1 MIENLAY
8 GIFHSYSIIDDAF
21 QICSG
26 TPKRLNWLH
35 TNLQVTYSWIL

>member
-8 GIFHSYSIIDDAF
+8 GIFHSYSITDDAL

-26 TPKRLNWLH
+26 TPKRLN
-35 TNLQVTYSWIL
+35 